1 MTCQGPGGLAGD
13 PTGQG
18 EGRSERRAG
27 IEEERGGDAVYCTRV
42 TVTSRQFVTQEVE
55 SENVTLNLRLG
66 GGVEGREECKAT
78 VRIPQPRRDSERRKK
93 GRKRRAAQPAQ
104 VHQHLHQHMQ
114 SAPAPAVNTVQ
125 CPLYSVHCSVY
136 TVNCGLFTVHC
147 ILYTVQC
154 TLYTVHCTLYT
165 VKCTPAQVKR
175 LC

>member
-1 MTCQGPGGLAGD
+1 M
-13 PTGQG
+13 
-18 EGRSERRAG
+18 
-27 IEEERGGDAVYCTRV
+27 YCTRV

-147 ILYTVQC
+147 TLYTVHR
-154 TLYTVHCTLYT
+154 TVYTVHCTLYT
-165 VKCTPAQVKR
+165 VHCKMYTCSGEAAVLGEHLAEGQAGLEPAEAAGSPAGGGQEAS
-175 LC
+175 